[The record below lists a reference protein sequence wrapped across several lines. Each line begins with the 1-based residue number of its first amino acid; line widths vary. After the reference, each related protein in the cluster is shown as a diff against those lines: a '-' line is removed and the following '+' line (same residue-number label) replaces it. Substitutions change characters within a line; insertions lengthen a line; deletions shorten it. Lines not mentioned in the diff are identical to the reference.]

1 MTKGVHELCAA
12 SILKM
17 ASSEPTCLLFCKFLA
32 VILLFVVHFLHPTS
46 SATNQF
52 TARNETDFELQKPT
66 IFVAILIRNKA
77 HSLPWFFGH
86 LENLDYPK
94 DRIALW

>member
-1 MTKGVHELCAA
+1 
-12 SILKM
+12 M
-17 ASSEPTCLLFCKFLA
+17 ASRELTWLYCLRKFMNLALFLTFLFLRIA
-32 VILLFVVHFLHPTS
+32 SSIQQDNSDNATEFQLL
-46 SATNQF
+46 
-52 TARNETDFELQKPT
+52 KPT
-66 IFVAILIRNKA
+66 IFVAVLVRNKA